1 MRTRLTFVLLL
12 LLSLPCLAHKVEE
25 EGDNYKISH
34 EWKHNGF
41 SWTCSLNVPVELY
54 RYYQGRAHQSDD
66 MVQFVLSDY
75 DRLCVRNLVASFREG
90 GVKAGYTDRDN
101 LGNVISFV
109 QSLRYVTDLDSKGEQ
124 EYARFPLETL
134 VDGVG
139 DCEDMAILA
148 ATIIHEMGYDVML
161 VILPEHM
168 ALAVAC
174 DEGCEGIYYEYEGR
188 RYYYLEVT
196 NTGWAIGQI
205 PKEYR
210 SSQAKLV
217 PLLYRPRLRLN
228 HCSYRHDTY
237 YSIDREVPYVLE
249 CELENAGPG
258 TTDGLTV
265 HVRFSTYGGMNVV
278 DRVFP
283 LEELSEGVSGT
294 YISTVNVP
302 RPFRGILEIRTEGT
316 NFGTESMRFENVD
329 LQ

>member
-1 MRTRLTFVLLL
+1 MRTRLAFVLLL
-12 LLSLPCLAHKVEE
+12 LLSFPCLAHHVVEE
-25 EGDNYKISH
+25 GGNYTISH
-34 EWKHNGF
+34 EWTHNGIR
-41 SWTCSLNVPVELY
+41 WTCSLNVSVGLY
-54 RYYQGRAHQSDD
+54 QYYQARAHQSDD
-66 MVQFVLSDY
+66 MVQFVLSDH
-75 DRLCVRNLVASFREG
+75 DRLCIQSLVTSFREG
-90 GVKAGYTDRDN
+90 GVKANYTDHDN

-109 QSLRYVTDLDSKGEQ
+109 QSLRYVTDLESKGEQ

-258 TTDGLTV
+258 TTDGLAV

-294 YISTVNVP
+294 YIITVNVP